1 MQYTGTA
8 HIDKKE
14 EVLVIAQK
22 LNSIKD
28 SSSMGKWGGLG
39 QNLNMEKPKFPNLLI
54 LEDLKSHF
62 INPDLIKS

>member
-22 LNSIKD
+22 LISIKD
-28 SSSMGKWGGLG
+28 SSSMGKWGGSG
-39 QNLNMEKPKFPNLLI
+39 PKPQYGKTKI
-54 LEDLKSHF
+54 S
-62 INPDLIKS
+62 